1 MGYQLSE
8 PNNQNENN
16 TSNKEILTDPPFYL
30 PEFEESFRYIIDE
43 YEVAP
48 RDLAI
53 FMPCAMRKPYSTSPS
68 HRVFRKIINDVLDPS
83 QYHIVI
89 FGTCGILPGE
99 LEEMYPYTHY
109 SYMLGKVKDEK
120 IKQDFLQIETD
131 RVAEYL
137 EKTQDTYR
145 FRLGYCIGLFRQALI
160 QGSQK
165 SGIPIDII
173 CPSMDTI
180 NSIIAEED
188 CPFQEGSLSMEEYL
202 EEFHAGLCTIK
213 NKLKQP
219 LGYSK

>member
-1 MGYQLSE
+1 
-8 PNNQNENN
+8 
-16 TSNKEILTDPPFYL
+16 
-30 PEFEESFRYIIDE
+30 
-43 YEVAP
+43 
-48 RDLAI
+48 
-53 FMPCAMRKPYSTSPS
+53 
-68 HRVFRKIINDVLDPS
+68 
-83 QYHIVI
+83 
-89 FGTCGILPGE
+89 
-99 LEEMYPYTHY
+99 
-109 SYMLGKVKDEK
+109 MLGKVKDEK

-202 EEFHAGLCTIK
+202 EEFHAGLCTIGR
-213 NKLKQP
+213 KLVET
-219 LGYSK
+219 L